1 MAIQD
6 EYTVRLSSFEGPLDL
21 LLYLIRRAEVD
32 IHDIPIVE
40 ITDQFLTAIATLGDD
55 DRIDIDAA
63 GEFLVMAAT
72 LVELKSRTLA
82 PRRTEAE
89 GETEAAEDEA
99 DDPRHELV
107 RQLLAYQRYRAAA
120 GRLEDRREE
129 FAARWPVRVRIG
141 DATEEE
147 DEESPALELD
157 DVHAGDLFA
166 AFERIMAA
174 IDPTRIGEHAVEY
187 DDTPISLHQ
196 EDLLDRINHAPDFRL
211 TLQDAFEARSRG
223 AMIGLFLAVLE
234 LARQRKVLVR
244 QEDDGVIQLELN
256 RDVDDGVMHFEDAE
270 TGADPAG
277 SDPDV
282 TAAD

>member
-82 PRRTEAE
+82 PRTVEE
-89 GETEAAEDEA
+89 GGETGPTDDETH
-99 DDPRHELV
+99 DPRHELV
-107 RQLLAYQRYRAAA
+107 LQLLAYQRYRAAA

-129 FAARWPVRVRIG
+129 FAARWPVRVRVG
-141 DATEEE
+141 EAEEE
-147 DEESPALELD
+147 EGDSPALELD

-166 AFERIMAA
+166 AFERIMSA
-174 IDPTRIGEHAVEY
+174 IDPTRIGEHSVEY

-196 EDLLDRINHAPDFRL
+196 EDLLDRIGHAPDFRI
-211 TLQDAFEARSRG
+211 TLQEAFEARSRG

-244 QEDDGVIQLELN
+244 QEGDGVIRLELN
-256 RDVDDGVMHFEDAE
+256 RDVDDGVMHFESEDAV
-270 TGADPAG
+270 P
-277 SDPDV
+277 DPDDPEEGS
-282 TAAD
+282 AAGG

>member
-40 ITDQFLTAIATLGDD
+40 ITDQFLTAITTLGDD

-82 PRRTEAE
+82 PRRTDET
-89 GETEAAEDEA
+89 GESESIEEEH
-99 DDPRHELV
+99 DPRHELV

-147 DEESPALELD
+147 GESPALELD

-174 IDPTRIGEHAVEY
+174 IDPARIGEHAVEY

-196 EDLLDRINHAPDFRL
+196 EDLLDRIGRAPDFRL

-256 RDVDDGVMHFEDAE
+256 RDVDDGVMHFDDAE
-270 TGADPAG
+270 ADGDLERPDDESPSAG
-277 SDPDV
+277 
-282 TAAD
+282 